1 MCLGIYIATDRTLA
15 EVPWDPS
22 APAFNLGP
30 LSDQE
35 LPVRA
40 QFSLPHLY
48 YTGAHTQCACGF
60 SRTEEPDDTARRA
73 SLRAL
78 VVCLKPVVQDG
89 TVELFVCWDGDYA
102 AAPQQR
108 LQLPL
113 DELEHDPRWLE
124 ERSFV
129 AVVQAA
135 A

>member
-1 MCLGIYIATDRTLA
+1 MCLGIYIATDRTIA

-30 LSDQE
+30 LSDREQ
-35 LPVRA
+35 PVRA

-48 YTGAHTQCACGF
+48 YAGAHTQCACGF
-60 SRTEEPDDTARRA
+60 SPKEEADDVARRA

-78 VVCLKPVVQDG
+78 VAYLKPVAQNG
-89 TVELFVCWDGDYA
+89 RVELFVCWDGDYA
-102 AAPQQR
+102 AAPQRR

-113 DELEHDPRWLE
+113 DELEHDLRWLE
-124 ERSFV
+124 ERSLIT
-129 AVVQAA
+129 VVQAA